1 MYGKWVEALYSY
13 DVEVWENHVAKSSS
27 CRGSESP
34 CRLAASLVAKAKV
47 RDKTRENWLKIALIY
62 FGLKSWFTKMSALTV
77 NYVTNK
83 PVNITIILSQNNDR
97 RLKLL
102 SW

>member
-13 DVEVWENHVAKSSS
+13 DVDVWENHATKTSS

-47 RDKTRENWLKIALIY
+47 CN
-62 FGLKSWFTKMSALTV
+62 SAMLSPDIDHV
-77 NYVTNK
+77 Q
-83 PVNITIILSQNNDR
+83 ILRQI
-97 RLKLL
+97 
-102 SW
+102 